1 MIYVVMGVCGCGK
14 STIGE
19 ILAQQLNISFYDA
32 DDFHTDLNKNKMA
45 NGNPL
50 TDDDRGPWLRLIAN
64 HLVDWNASGDAVLAC
79 SALKQS
85 HRDILTTKLS
95 NDVKFIYLKGDEKTL
110 AQRLSKRTQHFMP
123 PALLKSQL
131 QILEEPID
139 AITTSIKNSADEI
152 VANIFKAINV

>member
-1 MIYVVMGVCGCGK
+1 MGVCGCGK
-14 STIGE
+14 STVGE
-19 ILAQQLNISFYDA
+19 MLARQLNISFYDA
-32 DDFHTDLNKNKMA
+32 DDFHSDLNKEKMA

-64 HLVDWNASGDAVLAC
+64 KMVDWNASGNAVLAC

-85 HRDILTTKLS
+85 HRNILTTKLS
-95 NDVKFIYLKGDEKTL
+95 SDVKFIYLKGDEETL
-110 AQRLSKRTQHFMP
+110 TQRLSNRTQHFMP

-139 AITTSIKNSADEI
+139 AITTSIKSSADAI
-152 VANIFKAINV
+152 VATIFKAINV

>member
-1 MIYVVMGVCGCGK
+1 MGVCGCGK
-14 STIGE
+14 STVGE
-19 ILAQQLNISFYDA
+19 MLARQLNISFYDA
-32 DDFHTDLNKNKMA
+32 DDFHSDLNKEKMA

-64 HLVDWNASGDAVLAC
+64 KMVDWNASRNAVLAC

-85 HRDILTTKLS
+85 HRNILTTKLS
-95 NDVKFIYLKGDEKTL
+95 SDVKFIYLKGDEETL
-110 AQRLSKRTQHFMP
+110 TQRLSNRTQHFMP

-139 AITTSIKNSADEI
+139 AITTSIKSSADAI
-152 VANIFKAINV
+152 VATIFKAINV